1 LRGRDCL
8 ASIRAWSYRDDLTL
22 ILNVLLDIR
31 ASVQRILDGQGE
43 EEEGS

>member
-1 LRGRDCL
+1 MELP
-8 ASIRAWSYRDDLTL
+8 DDLTL

-31 ASVQRILDGQGE
+31 ASVQRILEPLEEEEDGDGQRE

>member
-1 LRGRDCL
+1 MELP
-8 ASIRAWSYRDDLTL
+8 DDLTL

-31 ASVQRILDGQGE
+31 ASVQRILELLEEEEEGNGQGE